1 MKFIHY
7 FLACFSLLFIQT
19 AFGDLICEQLPVGI
33 CSFSIASSG
42 KRCVLETYASGDGTM
57 KLQCKTSE
65 AVVGTNMYMREH
77 IETDE
82 CIAACGV
89 DRKSLGI
96 SSDSLLDHRFT
107 AKLCSPQC
115 YQNCPNIVDLYY
127 SLASEEGVLLP
138 DLCKALR
145 TISGRAM
152 TSRFLSSGAAFGP
165 AASAAAAPTA
175 SEAAFGPISS
185 VDCAPPPM

>member
-1 MKFIHY
+1 MKLIH

-19 AFGDLICEQLPVGI
+19 ALGELVCEQLPVGI

-42 KRCVLETYASGDGTM
+42 KRCLLETYASGDGTM

-65 AVVGTNMYMREH
+65 VVVVGTNMREH

-89 DRKSLGI
+89 DRKSVGI

-107 AKLCSPQC
+107 AKLCLPQC

-127 SLASEEGVLLP
+127 NLASEEGVVLA
-138 DLCKALR
+138 DLCKAVR
-145 TISGRAM
+145 SSAGRA

-165 AASAAAAPTA
+165 ASAAAAPT

>member
-1 MKFIHY
+1 MKLIHY

-19 AFGDLICEQLPVGI
+19 ALGDLVCEQLPVGI

-42 KRCVLETYASGDGTM
+42 NRCVLETYSSGDGSM

-65 AVVGTNMYMREH
+65 VVVGTREH

-96 SSDSLLDHRFT
+96 SSDFLLDHRFT

-127 SLASEEGVLLP
+127 NLASEEGVLLP

-145 TISGRAM
+145 TSSGRAM

-165 AASAAAAPTA
+165 AASAAAAPTT

>member
-19 AFGDLICEQLPVGI
+19 ALGDLVCEQLPVGI

-42 KRCVLETYASGDGTM
+42 NRCVLETYSSGDGSM

-65 AVVGTNMYMREH
+65 VVVGSNMYMREH

-89 DRKSLGI
+89 DRKSVGI

-127 SLASEEGVLLP
+127 NLASEEGGVLLP

-145 TISGRAM
+145 TSSGRAM

-165 AASAAAAPTA
+165 AAASAAAAP
-175 SEAAFGPISS
+175 SS
-185 VDCAPPPM
+185 DDIRSSFWSNFKC